1 MSNFWGQFF
10 MFWGAK
16 KILNLFWKYFSNSI
30 DRLHKI
36 ALIFF
41 FSFWKSLK
49 KLEKLE
55 LSPQNFRYDVL
66 HLLYSDIILFT
77 EFLWVMCLSWFP
89 YLLFQLCQES
99 CPVCWIR
106 GALLTRFSKA
116 LVVRGRRFSAF
127 ASVVGMTWRKFRH
140 FLCHIGAFWLF
151 LVRFPFYLTLFPP
164 ARAFFI
170 NVMVYHM
177 TEPGAWG

>member
-1 MSNFWGQFF
+1 MG
-10 MFWGAK
+10 
-16 KILNLFWKYFSNSI
+16 
-30 DRLHKI
+30 
-36 ALIFF
+36 
-41 FSFWKSLK
+41 
-49 KLEKLE
+49 
-55 LSPQNFRYDVL
+55 YDVSVR
-66 HLLYSDIILFT
+66 YIILFT
-77 EFLWVMCLSWFP
+77 EFPWVMRLSWFP

-106 GALLTRFSKA
+106 DALLARFSKA

-177 TEPGAWG
+177 TEPKAQRSRFVCSVFELFSASLHNKI